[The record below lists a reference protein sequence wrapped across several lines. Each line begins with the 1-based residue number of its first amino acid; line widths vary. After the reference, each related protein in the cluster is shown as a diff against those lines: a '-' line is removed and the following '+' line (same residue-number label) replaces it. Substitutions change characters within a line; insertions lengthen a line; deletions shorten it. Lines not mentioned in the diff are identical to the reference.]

1 LQLLTSSRVA
11 CIIVYNV
18 IMKFF
23 DVLWRHVSLLVVCSM
38 CLQTTRFCKL
48 VGLACLKI
56 YAWCFL
62 SRHTVYGGTDCTKGN
77 LCATII
83 CSWSFEASSMLSKKV
98 SNNPSEELSFFR
110 PPNNVNTANNQC
122 VHVVMYTTS
131 LALLV
136 WPLPADHT
144 LASAHHTS
152 RAHVE
157 VLLSLLRLKANFA
170 QVVPHHASAA
180 CSSSSTPP
188 LNVSRL
194 TSALIPAFLGP
205 SRLSSCITTTC
216 LQQLCCTVV
225 HMWKPLHTSQHL
237 RATAQ
242 QMHIMLRL

>member
-1 LQLLTSSRVA
+1 MQRLTSSRVA

-18 IMKFF
+18 IMKLFH
-23 DVLWRHVSLLVVCSM
+23 VLWRRVSLLVVCSM

-136 WPLPADHT
+136 WPLPADHSHWQVHTT
-144 LASAHHTS
+144 LPGLMWRFCCLCSVLKQILLKLYLIMPLLPAPLLQHH
-152 RAHVE
+152 
-157 VLLSLLRLKANFA
+157 
-170 QVVPHHASAA
+170 P
-180 CSSSSTPP
+180 
-188 LNVSRL
+188 
-194 TSALIPAFLGP
+194 
-205 SRLSSCITTTC
+205 
-216 LQQLCCTVV
+216 
-225 HMWKPLHTSQHL
+225 
-237 RATAQ
+237 
-242 QMHIMLRL
+242 